1 MVTSLNTLK
10 MAVAIIALIFAQFAL
25 AGVEA
30 DTDENGVALQ
40 GHDPVAYHTAGEPTM
55 GSDEFTA
62 EHNGATYKFANAENR
77 DMFVADPEKY
87 APAYGG
93 FCAFGTTFS
102 KKVPGDPQAFKI
114 VDGKL
119 YINSSPDIQTKW
131 EGDVSGNIDK
141 ANGIWEEIK
150 DKDPSSL

>member
-1 MVTSLNTLK
+1 MVVKLNSLK
-10 MAVAIIALIFAQFAL
+10 MVVFLFAIALTQLAFAGAQ
-25 AGVEA
+25 V
-30 DTDENGVALQ
+30 DTDDNGVALQ
-40 GHDPVAYHTAGEPTM
+40 GHDPVAYQTEEKPVM

-62 EHNGATYKFANAENR
+62 EYNGATYKFASAENR
-77 DMFVADPEKY
+77 DMFTADPEKY

-102 KKVPGDPQAFKI
+102 KKVPGDPQAFKV

-119 YINSSPDIQTKW
+119 YINSSPDILMKW
-131 EGDVSGNIDK
+131 EGDIPGNVAK

-150 DKDPSSL
+150 DKDPSEL